1 MAVIAWPHR
10 PPDPERTPPPR
21 PNEQTGRLMDWRP
34 KWPGGLSARLLL
46 LTAIFVLAA
55 QLFILLPSLA
65 SYEEGWL
72 TDRVRAAE
80 LASLAVEASPAGVVS
95 DRLSRE
101 LLKGAGVVSVAVQVD
116 GVRRLLL
123 APERM
128 EVAPDFVDLRRED
141 VIPFLVQP
149 FITLG
154 PHAPVMLRVDAR
166 PQFRNGDFVEIV
178 VPVAPLRADLSAY
191 LVRLLLVSVL
201 ISVLAGVVVYLLLA
215 ALLVRPI
222 RRITVAMERF
232 RARPEDPRARL
243 PVSGRRDEIG
253 RAEVELD
260 RMQEDLLAALQS
272 RARLAALGEA
282 VAKINH
288 DLRNMLTSAQMASE
302 RLASSPDPQ
311 VAQAMPRLERALS
324 RAVRLAQ
331 NVLTY
336 GRTEEAAPAPEPL
349 TLKAA
354 AEGAAVD
361 AGLWDGGVRLAVEA
375 VEGEHVFA
383 DSDQFH
389 RILVNLFRNARQAIE
404 ASRSPNGPGLIRLAV
419 EHGDAVT
426 HLIVADNGPGLP
438 EKAQARLFQP
448 FAGSGQPD
456 GAGLGLAISRELAR
470 AHGGDLELV
479 ATGPDGTRFALM
491 LPDAPAFG

>member
-1 MAVIAWPHR
+1 MAARYWPR
-10 PPDPERTPPPR
+10 RTPDPEGTTPPRWGLRPR
-21 PNEQTGRLMDWRP
+21 
-34 KWPGGLSARLLL
+34 WPGGLSARLLL

-65 SYEEGWL
+65 SYEQGWL

-80 LASLAVEASPAGVVS
+80 LASLAVEAAPAGVVS
-95 DRLSRE
+95 DRLSHE

-128 EVAPDFVDLRRED
+128 GVAPDFVDLRRED

-149 FITLG
+149 FIALG
-154 PHAPVMLRVDAR
+154 PRAPAMLRVDAR
-166 PQFRNGDFVEIV
+166 PQFRGGDFVEIV
-178 VPVAPLRADLSAY
+178 VPTAPLRADLSAY

-201 ISVLAGVVVYLLLA
+201 ISVLAGIVVYLLLA

-288 DLRNMLTSAQMASE
+288 DLRNMLTSAQMASD
-302 RLASSPDPQ
+302 RLASSPDPI
-311 VAQAMPRLERALS
+311 VAQAMPRLERALG
-324 RAVRLAQ
+324 RAVKLAQ
-331 NVLTY
+331 NVLAY
-336 GRTEEAAPAPEPL
+336 GRTEEAAPSPEPVML
-349 TLKAA
+349 RQA
-354 AEGAAVD
+354 AESAAVD
-361 AGLWDGGVRLAVEA
+361 AGLSDDGVALAVEA
-375 VEGEHVFA
+375 NDGERVFA
-383 DSDQFH
+383 DADQLH
-389 RILVNLFRNARQAIE
+389 RVLVNLFRNARQAIE
-404 ASRSPNGPGLIRLAV
+404 ASHAPNGPGLIRLAS
-419 EHGDAVT
+419 EHGDGAI
-426 HLIVADNGPGLP
+426 HLIVSDNGPGLP
-438 EKAQARLFQP
+438 ERAREGLFQP
-448 FAGSGQPD
+448 FAGSGKP
-456 GAGLGLAISRELAR
+456 GGSGLGLAISRELAR
-470 AHGGDLELV
+470 GHGGELELV
-479 ATGPDGTRFALM
+479 ATGPQGTRFALV
-491 LPDAPAFG
+491 LPDEPLGP

>member
-1 MAVIAWPHR
+1 MAARPWPR
-10 PPDPERTPPPR
+10 RTPDSERTTLR
-21 PNEQTGRLMDWRP
+21 ADRRRGLAIR
-34 KWPGGLSARLLL
+34 WPGGLSARLLL
-46 LTAIFVLAA
+46 LTAVFVLAA
-55 QLFILLPSLA
+55 QLFILIPSLA

-128 EVAPDFVDLRRED
+128 DVAPDFLDLRREAG
-141 VIPFLVQP
+141 VPFLIQP
-149 FITLG
+149 FIALG
-154 PHAPVMLRVDAR
+154 PRAPAMLRVDAR

-178 VPVAPLRADLSAY
+178 VPTAPLRADLSAY
-191 LVRLLLVSVL
+191 LVRVLLVSVL

-222 RRITVAMERF
+222 RRITEAMERF
-232 RARPEDPRARL
+232 RAHPQDPKARL

-288 DLRNMLTSAQMASE
+288 DLRNMLTSAQMASD

-311 VAQAMPRLERALS
+311 VAQAMPRLERALG

-336 GRTEEAAPAPEPL
+336 GRTEEAAPMPEKL
-349 TLKAA
+349 LLKSV
-354 AEGAAVD
+354 AESAAVD
-361 AGLWDGGVRLAVEA
+361 AALADFNVRLVVEA
-375 VEGEHVFA
+375 VEGERVFA
-383 DSDQFH
+383 DADQLH

-404 ASRSPNGPGLIRLAV
+404 KANQPNGPGLIRLAA
-419 EHGDAVT
+419 EHGDGVT
-426 HLIVADNGPGLP
+426 HLIIADNGPGLP
-438 EKAQARLFQP
+438 DKARERLFQP
-448 FAGSGQPD
+448 FAGSAQPD

-470 AHGGDLELV
+470 GHGGDLDLV
-479 ATGPDGTRFALM
+479 ATGPQGTRFALV
-491 LPDAPAFG
+491 LPDPPIEV